1 MVLLLS
7 TVCGQNCFCSTITR
21 LNNPW
26 PSTAL
31 RNTTAR
37 QQQAV
42 ASTAASQNLPMSTS
56 NVGQPP
62 EKSDVGDHVHAIS
75 DETAPGREGITPSV
89 ALRREEITI
98 SLLRQCPRN
107 RGHRIDTK
115 VSLLNAILRPSLL
128 GSNTTEQHRQEE
140 PGAEDVNVGREQW
153 VSQSCSR
160 SCGLSPSHK
169 VSVVRWCMCACER
182 GWLVSSPPRSTLS
195 LAGGLHEC

>member
-140 PGAEDVNVGREQW
+140 PAAEDVNVGREQ
-153 VSQSCSR
+153 
-160 SCGLSPSHK
+160 LA
-169 VSVVRWCMCACER
+169 VRVQEEKRREKRRKDEGELGGR
-182 GWLVSSPPRSTLS
+182 G
-195 LAGGLHEC
+195 